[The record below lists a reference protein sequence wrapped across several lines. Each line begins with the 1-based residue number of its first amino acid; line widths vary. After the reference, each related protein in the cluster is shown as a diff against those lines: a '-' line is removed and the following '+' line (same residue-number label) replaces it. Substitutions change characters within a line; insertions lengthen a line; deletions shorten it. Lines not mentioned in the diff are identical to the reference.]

1 MERKLIKVGTST
13 AVTLPKKFLED
24 FGLKSGDKIIVEVDK
39 KTKSFIVKPSFELS
53 KADLKIAQ
61 LALNFINRYREDFE
75 SLAHK

>member
-1 MERKLIKVGTST
+1 VILLLTFLIST
-13 AVTLPKKFLED
+13 GCQQQTDTNTVSTD
-24 FGLKSGDKIIVEVDK
+24 FDMQ